1 MYANPNENRTYT
13 ACILGEQFRR
23 KGYNCEEVRQKD
35 ATILILTHE
44 KKIIHGL
51 QNQGQRDPYHNFL
64 VRSN

>member
-23 KGYNCEEVRQKD
+23 KGYKCEEVRQKD
-35 ATILILTHE
+35 ATILIVTHE
-44 KKIIHGL
+44 KKISYGS
-51 QNQGQRDPYHNFL
+51 QQRTQRDPYHKFF

>member
-1 MYANPNENRTYT
+1 MYANPNENHT

-35 ATILILTHE
+35 ATILIVTHE
-44 KKIIHGL
+44 KKISYGL
-51 QNQGQRDPYHNFL
+51 QHRTQRDPYHKFF

>member
-1 MYANPNENRTYT
+1 MYANPNENQT

-35 ATILILTHE
+35 ATILIVTHE
-44 KKIIHGL
+44 KKISYGL
-51 QNQGQRDPYHNFL
+51 QHRTQRDPYHKFF